1 MLVRFEETEIVV
13 EIPAAAEFHRAL
25 RAAAFDWPVTEV
37 ASGDPVSRVVPADG
51 RYLLE
56 SPGREPVVASA
67 VEAVCGLIVDVADA
81 AIAEA
86 PNRLWL
92 HCAAVEFGGRLVIFP
107 SHSHAGKST
116 LTARLASAGH
126 TVLGDDILP
135 LSDDDRQGIA
145 LGIAP
150 RLRLP
155 LPVGAS
161 ASFGRF
167 VAENTAASDGRY
179 LYLDA
184 DCGALAP
191 RGTSREIGAVVLLD
205 RQDETQARFSRATDS
220 ETLQTLI
227 RQNFTGDDQAARQL
241 DRLHLLVAGLPCLKL
256 TYSDLEDAVS
266 LLESRFRRW
275 PIATDDLSVY
285 RSAATEAMPGDP
297 ADGFSADRPFRQ
309 ADGIELRQVEGDL
322 FLAEADGAGIYHLN
336 AIGTGIWNL
345 LADPIS
351 AREAEAILCEAFPD
365 EPAARISRDTRAL
378 FAELDA
384 AGFIQRADQS
394 AI

>member
-1 MLVRFEETEIVV
+1 MLIRFEETGVIVEV
-13 EIPAAAEFHRAL
+13 PGAAEFQQAL
-25 RAAAFDWPVTEV
+25 RSAAFDWPVSEV
-37 ASGDPVSRVVPADG
+37 ASGVPVSRVVPADG
-51 RYLLE
+51 CYVLE
-56 SPGREPVVASA
+56 SPGREPVAASA

-86 PNRLWL
+86 PARLWL
-92 HCAAVEFGGRLVIFP
+92 HCGAVEFRGRLVVFP
-107 SHSHAGKST
+107 SQSHAGKST
-116 LTARLASAGH
+116 LTARLAAGGH

-135 LSDDDRQGIA
+135 LSEDDRKGVA

-155 LPVGAS
+155 LPAS
-161 ASFGRF
+161 ASAAFSRF

-205 RQDETQARFSRATDS
+205 RREETPARFSRAGSS

-227 RQNFTGDDQAARQL
+227 RQNFTGDDKAARQL
-241 DRLHLLVAGLPCLKL
+241 ERLHALVARLPCLKL

-266 LLESRFRRW
+266 LLENRFRRW
-275 PIATDDLSVY
+275 PITTDDLPAGTDVPI
-285 RSAATEAMPGDP
+285 AAPQAPVL
-297 ADGFSADRPFRQ
+297 DGFDADRPFRQ
-309 ADGIELRQVEGDL
+309 APRIELRQVEGDL
-322 FLAEADGAGIYHLN
+322 FLADANGTGIYHLN

-345 LADPIS
+345 LAEPIC
-351 AREAEAILCEAFPD
+351 AREAEAILCQAFPD

-378 FAELDA
+378 FAEMDE
-384 AGFIQRADQS
+384 AGFIEA
-394 AI
+394 AV

>member
-13 EIPAAAEFHRAL
+13 EIPAAAEFQRAL

-37 ASGDPVSRVVPADG
+37 TSGEPVSRVVSAHG
-51 RYLLE
+51 RYVLE
-56 SPGREPVVASA
+56 SPGREPVAASA

-92 HCAAVEFGGRLVIFP
+92 HCGAVEFGGRLVIFP

-116 LTARLASAGH
+116 LTARLASGGN
-126 TVLGDDILP
+126 TVLGDDMLP

-155 LPVGAS
+155 LPPAAS

-167 VAENTAASDGRY
+167 VAQNTASSDGRY

-191 RGTSREIGAVVLLD
+191 RGTAREIGAVVLLD
-205 RQDETQARFSRATDS
+205 RREETQAHFSRATES

-227 RQNFTGDDQAARQL
+227 RQNFTGEDRAARQL

-266 LLESRFRRW
+266 LLEGRFRRW
-275 PIATDDLSVY
+275 PIATDDLAVC
-285 RSAATEAMPGDP
+285 RDTMAQAVPGNV
-297 ADGFSADRPFRQ
+297 ADGFSADQPFRQ
-309 ADGIELRQVEGDL
+309 ADGVELRQVEGDL
-322 FLAEADGAGIYHLN
+322 FLADAHGAGIYHLN

-345 LADPIS
+345 LAEPIS
-351 AREAEAILCEAFPD
+351 AHEAEGILCQAFPD
-365 EPAARISRDTRAL
+365 EPAAHISRDTRVL

-384 AGFIQRADQS
+384 AGFIERADQS